1 MLVLTEGLK
10 ARMVPQQNGKSS
22 AVCMRAT
29 LSGKLQTMS
38 RSKSS
43 KRWLQEHHQ
52 DAYVLKAREQGY
64 RSRAVFKL
72 EEIQQKD
79 HILKSG
85 QFVLDLG
92 AAPGGW
98 SEYASRIVG
107 AQGRIIALDLLPI
120 EPIAGVEFLQGD
132 FSEQHTLDELL
143 ASVGERRFDLVLSDM
158 APNLSGM
165 HSVDQPRS
173 IYLAELAFDLAR
185 EFLTPQGFFVI
196 KLFQGEGFEDFIAQL
211 RLSFQSV
218 KLRKPDS
225 SRARSNEIYA
235 VCSGL
240 R

>member
-1 MLVLTEGLK
+1 ML
-10 ARMVPQQNGKSS
+10 PQRSNRK
-22 AVCMRAT
+22 V
-29 LSGKLQTMS
+29 S

-72 EEIQQKD
+72 DQIQQKD
-79 HILKSG
+79 NVLRPG

-98 SEYASRIVG
+98 SEYASQAVG
-107 AQGRIIALDLLPI
+107 AGGRVIAVDLLPM

-132 FSEQHTLDELL
+132 FTELPVLDQIL
-143 ASVGERRFDLVLSDM
+143 ALAGGRKFDLVLSDM

-165 HSVDQPRS
+165 QSVDQPRA

-185 EFLTPQGFFVI
+185 EFLAPGGVFIV
-196 KLFQGEGFEDFIAQL
+196 KLFQGEGFEDLIS
-211 RLSFQSV
+211 SFRRTFVTV
-218 KLRKPDS
+218 KFRKPDASRSRS
-225 SRARSNEIYA
+225 SEIYA

>member
-1 MLVLTEGLK
+1 
-10 ARMVPQQNGKSS
+10 
-22 AVCMRAT
+22 
-29 LSGKLQTMS
+29 LSK
-38 RSKSS
+38 SKSS

-79 HILKSG
+79 SIFKTG

-98 SEYASRIVG
+98 SEFAVQAVG
-107 AQGRIIALDLLPI
+107 DQGRVIALDLLPI

-132 FSEQHTLDELL
+132 FTEQQTLDDLQ
-143 ASVGERRFDLVLSDM
+143 AIIGDQKFDLVLSDM

-165 HSVDQPRS
+165 HSVDQPKS
-173 IYLAELAFDLAR
+173 IHLAELAFEMAR
-185 EFLTPQGFFVI
+185 DFMKSRGVFVV
-196 KLFQGEGFEDFIAQL
+196 KLFQGEGFEDLVSTF
-211 RLSFQSV
+211 RLTFKSV
-218 KLRKPDS
+218 KLRKPEASRSRS
-225 SRARSNEIYA
+225 SEIYA

>member
-1 MLVLTEGLK
+1 M
-10 ARMVPQQNGKSS
+10 P
-22 AVCMRAT
+22 
-29 LSGKLQTMS
+29 

-72 EEIQQKD
+72 EEIQHKD
-79 HILKSG
+79 RILKAG

-98 SEYASRIVG
+98 SEYANQVVG
-107 AQGRIIALDLLPI
+107 HKGRVIALDLLPM
-120 EPIAGVEFLQGD
+120 EPIAGVEFVQGD
-132 FSEQHTLDELL
+132 FTEQDTLDRLL
-143 ASVGERRFDLVLSDM
+143 VSINERRFDLVLSDM

-165 HSVDQPRS
+165 HSVDQPKS
-173 IYLAELAFDLAR
+173 IHLAELAFDVAR
-185 EFLTPQGFFVI
+185 KVLTSDGIFVC
-196 KLFQGEGFEDFIAQL
+196 KLFQGAGFEELVLQL
-211 RLSFQSV
+211 RSSFKSV
-218 KLRKPDS
+218 KFRKPDS
-225 SRARSNEIYA
+225 SRSRSSEIYA